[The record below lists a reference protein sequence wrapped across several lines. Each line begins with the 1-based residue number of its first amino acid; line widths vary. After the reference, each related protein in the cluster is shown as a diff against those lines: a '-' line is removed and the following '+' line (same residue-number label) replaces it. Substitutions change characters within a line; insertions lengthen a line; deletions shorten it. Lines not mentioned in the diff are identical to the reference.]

1 MHSVF
6 AAVHAESG
14 FTHIANVKDPIPSY
28 TVPESFAYVYWDV
41 PFNVMAESTVLLPE
55 AFADE
60 TSNHGDDTK
69 RAHVTAATISLDM
82 ALDTR
87 ERTGRDVV
95 VKVVVVVGSA
105 VVVAD

>member
-1 MHSVF
+1 M
-6 AAVHAESG
+6 
-14 FTHIANVKDPIPSY
+14 PSY

-41 PFNVMAESTVLLPE
+41 PFNVMAESTVLLP
-55 AFADE
+55 AACAIDV
-60 TSNHGDDTK
+60 SNHGDDTR

-87 ERTGRDVV
+87 VRTGRDVM
-95 VKVVVVVGSA
+95 VKVVVVVVGSA

>member
-1 MHSVF
+1 MLFRS
-6 AAVHAESG
+6 
-14 FTHIANVKDPIPSY
+14 
-28 TVPESFAYVYWDV
+28 

-87 ERTGRDVV
+87 ERT
-95 VKVVVVVGSA
+95 
-105 VVVAD
+105 

>member
-1 MHSVF
+1 M
-6 AAVHAESG
+6 
-14 FTHIANVKDPIPSY
+14 
-28 TVPESFAYVYWDV
+28 
-41 PFNVMAESTVLLPE
+41 LLPA

-105 VVVAD
+105 VVVDD